1 MLPSFPRRPW
11 EESITS
17 VIGERLR
24 PNQPSLREREHLLRR
39 SDRAGEGFTFL
50 FSFLH
55 ICWTCCFMVVR
66 TEGQNGRSCKR
77 CWRKVEV
84 LVDPGALHLPDHLR
98 WSVPPSGAPR
108 LLRQLQL
115 DFFVI
120 AFVIVGTIRS
130 LKTTVGCLCCG
141 GSCPVGR
148 RCEAKL
154 KETLFRLL
162 DRLCLLVLHI
172 SCCLSG
178 QEKLGLISC
187 SRCVL
192 FLCLSQEKNMENM
205 VPTSLLTLKDRRR
218 GERSPPGV

>member
-66 TEGQNGRSCKR
+66 TEGQNGRSCRR

-154 KETLFRLL
+154 KETSSLGPSLSPCPSHLLLFIRTGEARSDLMFSV
-162 DRLCLLVLHI
+162 CPF
-172 SCCLSG
+172 SLSEPG
-178 QEKLGLISC
+178 EEHGEHGSH
-187 SRCVL
+187 
-192 FLCLSQEKNMENM
+192 F
-205 VPTSLLTLKDRRR
+205 TSH
-218 GERSPPGV
+218 S

>member
-1 MLPSFPRRPW
+1 M
-11 EESITS
+11 
-17 VIGERLR
+17 
-24 PNQPSLREREHLLRR
+24 
-39 SDRAGEGFTFL
+39 
-50 FSFLH
+50 
-55 ICWTCCFMVVR
+55 
-66 TEGQNGRSCKR
+66 
-77 CWRKVEV
+77 
-84 LVDPGALHLPDHLR
+84 DPGALVSSAPAR
-98 WSVPPSGAPR
+98 PPQMVRSTVWSSTAPPSTSVG
-108 LLRQLQL
+108 
-115 DFFVI
+115 FFVI

-154 KETLFRLL
+154 KETLSLGPSL
-162 DRLCLLVLHI
+162 SPCPHI

-205 VPTSLLTLKDRRR
+205 VPTSLLTLKDRRP
-218 GERSPPGV
+218 GERRPPGV